1 MQHMTTARRTSL
13 APRYL
18 PALFFALGLL
28 PLPIAEPAAHAAGPE
43 DSMQCDRAGEPGRV
57 RCSVEVRATEGLGI
71 SWAEVEIVGVPEFA
85 VPLRGRLGPSDA
97 ASKEPSR
104 WRFPLALASR
114 RLGRG
119 DVTARIRTVECN
131 VDKRCVTREALVKTE
146 MVVGSP

>member
-1 MQHMTTARRTSL
+1 MTQLRRTPRGVPLRALLFPCLLVLGAGIGSGGEPL
-13 APRYL
+13 AR
-18 PALFFALGLL
+18 
-28 PLPIAEPAAHAAGPE
+28 AAGPE

-71 SWAEVEIVGVPEFA
+71 SWVQVEIVGVPEFV
-85 VPLRGRLGPSDA
+85 VPLRGRLGPSEA

-119 DVTARIRTVECN
+119 EVTARIRTVECN
-131 VDKRCVTREALVKTE
+131 ADKRCVTREAQVKTE